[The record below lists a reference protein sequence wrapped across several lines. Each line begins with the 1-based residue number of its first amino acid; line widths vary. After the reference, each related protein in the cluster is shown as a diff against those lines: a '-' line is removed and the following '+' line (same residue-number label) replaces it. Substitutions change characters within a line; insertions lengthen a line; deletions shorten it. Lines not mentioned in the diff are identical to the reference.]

1 MSPFERATEA
11 LATRIRGLPP
21 RAQVALFLSAS
32 EALAESWREWSAAA
46 NRPVDLDTF
55 DRGAA
60 AAAAFASGDESVSRD
75 VLAAVEASTPSEPS
89 DVRGFTAAQD
99 CWICLDTALRGAL
112 GDFDPADSAWY
123 LLEPLFQAVS
133 ERLFGFADVG
143 SDIQEEAESSVL
155 ADPALTSAIA
165 AVERG
170 IVIAASASA
179 TEPQLGELRSAM
191 AAIRP

>member
-11 LATRIRGLPP
+11 LATRIRGLSL

-32 EALAESWREWSAAA
+32 EVLAESWREWSAAA
-46 NRPVDLDTF
+46 NRTVDLDTF
-55 DRGAA
+55 DRGVAE
-60 AAAAFASGDESVSRD
+60 AAAFASGDESVSRD